1 MPLFYIIEIRNEVV
15 IMIQFI
21 VGDKGSGKT
30 KKLIDLANDEAVRE
44 EMNLVYIDRKDKH
57 RREISNSIRFIDLS
71 EFYIYSWEMFFGF
84 LNGLISGNYDI
95 GKIYMDDIEKITK
108 INDIQNLTDFFA
120 AIKKLSDKFNV
131 EFIFTI
137 NAIEIP
143 QEFKAFM

>member
-1 MPLFYIIEIRNEVV
+1 
-15 IMIQFI
+15 MINFI

-30 KKLIDLANDEAVRE
+30 KKLIDMANDEAARD

-57 RREISNSIRFIDLS
+57 RREVGNSIRFIDLS

-95 GKIYMDDIEKITK
+95 GKIYIDDIEKITK
-108 INDIQNLTDFFA
+108 TNETQNLADFFA
-120 AIKKLSDKFNV
+120 AVSKLSDKFNV

-137 NAIEIP
+137 NAIEVP
-143 QEFKAFM
+143 SEFKVFI